1 MCVCLCD
8 LTSAFVCLSAKI
20 HYYLFGERG
29 EPTKCV
35 HTPLFSFLPAPKQ
48 ADKGQNTLPKN
59 ANWCVC
65 VVLLMCVLW
74 AQNASIL
81 PHVIR
86 VSLALFSLCFL
97 SLSLSLSLSVFLSC
111 VCVCVFVCVFYVCAH
126 ILSPYG
132 CSTRNRYRQVS
143 ASVPITNHQS
153 QEEGKEE
160 KEELGWM
167 ETDRVAL
174 SE

>member
-97 SLSLSLSLSVFLSC
+97 SLSLSLSLSLFFCLVC
-111 VCVCVFVCVFYVCAH
+111 VCVCLCVCFTCAH
-126 ILSPYG
+126 VSSPLMGVLLAIGIAKYPLPYQ
-132 CSTRNRYRQVS
+132 SPT
-143 ASVPITNHQS
+143 TNHKK
-153 QEEGKEE
+153 KE
-160 KEELGWM
+160 KKKKKNWVGWKQIG
-167 ETDRVAL
+167 
-174 SE
+174 

>member
-97 SLSLSLSLSVFLSC
+97 SLSLSLFFLSC
-111 VCVCVFVCVFYVCAH
+111 VCVCVCVCVLRVRAYPLPLWVFYSQSV
-126 ILSPYG
+126 SP
-132 CSTRNRYRQVS
+132 SIRFR
-143 ASVPITNHQS
+143 TNHQPPITRRRKRRKRRI
-153 QEEGKEE
+153 G
-160 KEELGWM
+160 LDGN
-167 ETDRVAL
+167 R
-174 SE
+174 